1 MEAAQILFNEVTNAR
16 ALRMSGA
23 YSNTNERAI
32 LDLVQ
37 RATGAM
43 ADFALNIPL
52 TSTQIWWLDPLGY
65 SYSYLG
71 FQVSKIEETYGAL
84 TR

>member
-1 MEAAQILFNEVTNAR
+1 MEAAQILFNEVTNSR
-16 ALRMSGA
+16 ALRMSGT

-43 ADFALNIPL
+43 ADFAINIPL
-52 TSTQIWWLDPLGY
+52 TSKQI
-65 SYSYLG
+65 
-71 FQVSKIEETYGAL
+71 
-84 TR
+84 

>member
-23 YSNTNERAI
+23 YSNTSEGAI

-52 TSTQIWWLDPLGY
+52 TSTQI
-65 SYSYLG
+65 
-71 FQVSKIEETYGAL
+71 
-84 TR
+84 